1 MNRKSNQ
8 VSLENY
14 GYAPISRP
22 VTKPIRVKTAS
33 GKTLYLQG
41 VRKEDEQVA
50 SDAPK
55 PKREPRLT
63 HNQQTCLALAVV
75 VFAVGCLYWAYPAAG
90 VSTYSV
96 AASNYDAGMACT
108 MAEEMIT
115 PQLKAPT
122 SAEFDYG
129 DCRDSAVQNGHTWT
143 LHSYIDADNSFG
155 AHIRTRYTVQMRY
168 DNPPSNMWHMENLT
182 FSDN

>member
-8 VSLENY
+8 VSLEPY
-14 GYAPISRP
+14 GYTVAP
-22 VTKPIRVKTAS
+22 TAKPIRVKTAS

-41 VRKEDEQVA
+41 VRKVDAQLA

-55 PKREPRLT
+55 PQKRPYLS
-63 HNQQTCLALAVV
+63 HNQQMWFAIAVV
-75 VFAVGCLYWAYPAAG
+75 IVAVGCLYWAFPAADANT
-90 VSTYSV
+90 SSFS
-96 AASNYDAGMACT
+96 ASDYDAGMACT
-108 MAEEMIT
+108 MAENLIR
-115 PQLKAPT
+115 PQLKAPK

-129 DCRDSAVQNGHTWT
+129 DCRDSAVLSGHTWT

-155 AHIRTRYTVQMRY
+155 AHIRTRYVVQMRY

-182 FSDN
+182 FADN